1 MFFSACEIF
10 YLMLLIG
17 KLDALRLRGTDKDL
31 NYIVA
36 GFEPT
41 DLD

>member
-1 MFFSACEIF
+1 
-10 YLMLLIG
+10 MLLIG

-41 DLD
+41 DLDQTNGLTDAS